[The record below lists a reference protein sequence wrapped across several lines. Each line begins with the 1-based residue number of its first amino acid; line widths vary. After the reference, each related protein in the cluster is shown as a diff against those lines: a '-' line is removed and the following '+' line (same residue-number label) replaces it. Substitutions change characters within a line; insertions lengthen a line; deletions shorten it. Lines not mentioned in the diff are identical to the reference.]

1 MACSIRR
8 PYKPA
13 VLRGL
18 NQRSSTRRPTAATPR
33 RIWKLRGQILRRFA
47 LLGSGCCFC
56 ALGACCFSRGPSA
69 TVRRGRGGRAAGEP
83 TDGLAFSRGQEPARK
98 ARPRLTDLP
107 GRTPG
112 KRRRGVSFLF
122 GDFLF
127 GQAKRKSL
135 GPRQRLET
143 ALSLAITQK
152 QEPQPS
158 PGGRRIHQSAPSRI
172 RVARLRR
179 SRREPAVLGACETGT
194 SNIPDT
200 SVRTLGSSA
209 SGTLTTKTLDDS
221 LRSSLR
227 GRRTG
232 VLRTTRLSC
241 LTSLRLLRSASQE

>member
-98 ARPRLTDLP
+98 ARPRLTDFP
-107 GRTPG
+107 SMDGRKASP
-112 KRRRGVSFLF
+112 RGVVFSWLLLF
-122 GDFLF
+122 WTS
-127 GQAKRKSL
+127 KR
-135 GPRQRLET
+135 E
-143 ALSLAITQK
+143 
-152 QEPQPS
+152 
-158 PGGRRIHQSAPSRI
+158 
-172 RVARLRR
+172 VARAPAGARNRFVARDNAEARAPTPTL
-179 SRREPAVLGACETGT
+179 SRRERDSPISTFP
-194 SNIPDT
+194 N
-200 SVRTLGSSA
+200 SS
-209 SGTLTTKTLDDS
+209 
-221 LRSSLR
+221 
-227 GRRTG
+227 
-232 VLRTTRLSC
+232 
-241 LTSLRLLRSASQE
+241 RSASLFKARACDEQKAGSIRPSLTRLAQSASRRSSSLPIFSGVSVGA